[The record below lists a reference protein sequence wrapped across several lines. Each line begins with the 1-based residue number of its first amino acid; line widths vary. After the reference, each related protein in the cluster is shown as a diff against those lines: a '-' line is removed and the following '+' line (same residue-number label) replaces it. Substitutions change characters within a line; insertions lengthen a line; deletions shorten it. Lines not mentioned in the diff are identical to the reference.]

1 MSEQKLSERMREV
14 IDLYEEIGA
23 IQDPIWVQFQD
34 EVAALEAKLEV
45 AINNLDLAWG
55 IIANAGGGDWATQT
69 AEWKDAA
76 ERWRDRV
83 LPGLAAAQQ
92 EQGDE

>member
-34 EVAALEAKLEV
+34 EVAVLEAKLDALKE
-45 AINNLDLAWG
+45 
-55 IIANAGGGDWATQT
+55 ANAKARAILEEELGDSDLIHTEDESVAFR
-69 AEWKDAA
+69 AFV
-76 ERWRDRV
+76 V
-83 LPGLAAAQQ
+83 LAAQQ
-92 EQGDE
+92 EEE